1 MISEATASGETV
13 QGVEGIA
20 RELGMVQELSQGVLL
35 AACLLVTAMSAESSV
50 GLKTSALQNRQTRG
64 ELGAFLPVLW
74 TTGCSFRQPACLSRR
89 FSRHHGLLRG
99 ACPTKRVGT
108 NRATVKLTV
117 KSTSSESKEVA
128 AGSIEGRKVKC
139 VFTDVDGTLLN
150 R

>member
-1 MISEATASGETV
+1 
-13 QGVEGIA
+13 
-20 RELGMVQELSQGVLL
+20 MVQELGQGLL
-35 AACLLVTAMSAESSV
+35 LVACLLVTAVSAESSV

-74 TTGCSFRQPACLSRR
+74 TRGCSFRPPVCLSRR
-89 FSRHHGLLRG
+89 LSRHHGLLRG
-99 ACPTKRVGT
+99 ARPTKRVGT
-108 NRATVKLTV
+108 NGATV
-117 KSTSSESKEVA
+117 KSTSPEDKEVA